1 VVVAPQINRAAD
13 LQRSLTITTLIF
25 AVVGVVFY
33 LLLFAT
39 SREAV
44 ERDTAP
50 VSLRQS
56 VGAIRHNRPLLLL
69 CLSALFVLTGLFIL
83 QTLQVY
89 YARDVL
95 GNADYTIALTV
106 LTTGAMFLVSPA
118 IPKIVETV
126 GKKRAYLFAGVI
138 TVVGA
143 PESHWPR
150 PRFWC
155 CR

>member
-1 VVVAPQINRAAD
+1 
-13 LQRSLTITTLIF
+13 
-25 AVVGVVFY
+25 
-33 LLLFAT
+33 LLFAI
-39 SREAV
+39 SRETV
-44 ERDTAP
+44 ERDTTP

-56 VGAIRHNRPLLLL
+56 VGAIRPNQPLLLL

-83 QTLQVY
+83 QTLQMY

-95 GNADYTIALTV
+95 GNADYTIILTV

-126 GKKRAYLFAGVI
+126 GKKPAYLVAGVI

-143 PESHWPR
+143 PASRWPR
-150 PRFWC
+150 PRSWC
-155 CR
+155 CRWSASPCMASVSPRCSP